1 MCFSVTGVV
10 MMSAALGPAQSNPGF
25 AIDPLDKGWEF
36 HQQTDE
42 TGKDSRE
49 WLPATILG
57 EVHLDLLANK
67 KIPAPFYR
75 DNEAKLQ

>member
-1 MCFSVTGVV
+1 
-10 MMSAALGPAQSNPGF
+10 MMSAALGPAQSNPRF
-25 AIDPLDKGWEF
+25 ATEPLDEGWEF

-42 TGKDSRE
+42 TGKGSRE

-67 KIPAPFYR
+67 KIPVPFYR